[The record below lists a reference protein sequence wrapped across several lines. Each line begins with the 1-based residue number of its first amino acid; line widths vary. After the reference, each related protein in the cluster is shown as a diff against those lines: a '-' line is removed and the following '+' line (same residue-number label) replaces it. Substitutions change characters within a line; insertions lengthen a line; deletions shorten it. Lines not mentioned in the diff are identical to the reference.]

1 MSTNSIYQSGV
12 LLHPTS
18 LPGIGG
24 IGEIGPEA
32 YKFIDD
38 LSDMGQSFW
47 QILPLGPVDK
57 YGSPY
62 SSSSTFAG
70 NELLISLELLVED
83 GLLDSTYLN
92 QIKKNEKVNILFPD
106 VKDYKRSILKYVS
119 ENFDL
124 NCSIEIK
131 NRFIQFTLDQSY
143 WLDSYARYCSLKE
156 LNNNKSW
163 IDWDSDS
170 HSREINEEYVK
181 IIQFIFHDQWTRLRE
196 YCKRREIRII
206 GDMPIYVGY
215 DSADVYFNKSL
226 FQLDESGRMK
236 YKSGCPPCE
245 YQEEGQVWGN
255 PLYKWEAHEESNFAW
270 WKNRLS
276 KLLEMVDVIRLDH
289 FIGYHRY
296 YRIPFND
303 MTAKNGEW
311 IKSPGDKLFSMMS
324 TIINKDN
331 IIAEDLGDVTSDVL
345 RLRDKYKYPGMKVL
359 QFEFDQIPDLDNNY
373 CSTVM
378 YTGTHDNDTIMGWF
392 NTLSDIDSNPDI
404 LTKTKLLE
412 FLGCKSDQ
420 INWEIINYAMRS
432 RSKICIFPMQDI
444 LSLDSSCRFNT
455 PGTLSQNNWSW
466 RMDKHIGCDDK
477 NKLLEITVNN
487 KRKN

>member
-1 MSTNSIYQSGV
+1 MSTSSIYQSGV

-83 GLLDSTYLN
+83 GLLDSAYLN
-92 QIKKNEKVNILFPD
+92 KIKKNEKGNVSFPD

-131 NRFIQFTLDQSY
+131 NRFIQFTLGQSY
-143 WLDSYARYCSLKE
+143 WLDDYARYCSLKE
-156 LNNNKSW
+156 LNSNKSW

-170 HSREINEEYVK
+170 HSREINEKYVK

-196 YCKRREIRII
+196 YCKRRKIRII

-236 YKSGCPPCE
+236 YKSGSVS
-245 YQEEGQVWGN
+245 YTH
-255 PLYKWEAHEESNFAW
+255 LRAHE
-270 WKNRLS
+270 
-276 KLLEMVDVIRLDH
+276 
-289 FIGYHRY
+289 
-296 YRIPFND
+296 
-303 MTAKNGEW
+303 T
-311 IKSPGDKLFSMMS
+311 
-324 TIINKDN
+324 
-331 IIAEDLGDVTSDVL
+331 
-345 RLRDKYKYPGMKVL
+345 
-359 QFEFDQIPDLDNNY
+359 
-373 CSTVM
+373 
-378 YTGTHDNDTIMGWF
+378 
-392 NTLSDIDSNPDI
+392 
-404 LTKTKLLE
+404 
-412 FLGCKSDQ
+412 
-420 INWEIINYAMRS
+420 
-432 RSKICIFPMQDI
+432 
-444 LSLDSSCRFNT
+444 
-455 PGTLSQNNWSW
+455 
-466 RMDKHIGCDDK
+466 
-477 NKLLEITVNN
+477 
-487 KRKN
+487 

>member
-1 MSTNSIYQSGV
+1 MSANSIYQSGV

-32 YKFIDD
+32 YKFIDN

-70 NELLISLELLVED
+70 NELMISLELLVED
-83 GLLDSTYLN
+83 GLLDLTYLN
-92 QIKKNEKVNILFPD
+92 QFKENGKANFLFQD
-106 VKDYKRSILKYVS
+106 IKDYKPSILKSVS
-119 ENFDL
+119 ENFDS

-143 WLDSYARYCSLKE
+143 WLDDYARYCSLKQV
-156 LNNNKSW
+156 NNNKSW
-163 IDWDSDS
+163 VDWDLDLDS
-170 HSREINEEYVK
+170 QEINEKYVK
-181 IIQFIFHDQWTRLRE
+181 IIQFLFHDQWSRLRE
-196 YCKRREIRII
+196 YCKKREIRII

-215 DSADVYFNKSL
+215 DSADVYSNQCL
-226 FQLDESGRMK
+226 FQLDDSGRMK

-255 PLYKWEAHEESNFAW
+255 PLYKWEAHEESNFVW
-270 WKNRLS
+270 WKNRFS

-296 YRIPFND
+296 YRIPINES
-303 MTAKNGEW
+303 TARNGEW
-311 IKSPGDKLFSMMS
+311 IKSPGDKLFSTMS
-324 TIINKDN
+324 TKINKDN
-331 IIAEDLGDVTSDVL
+331 IIAEDLGDVTSGVI
-345 RLRDKYKYPGMKVL
+345 RLREKYKYPGMKVL

-373 CSTVM
+373 GSVVM

-392 NTLSDIDSNPDI
+392 STLPELDSNSDI
-404 LTKTKLLE
+404 LTQEKLLE
-412 FLGCKSDQ
+412 FLGCTSDQ
-420 INWEIINYAMRS
+420 VNWEIISYAMRS

-455 PGTLSQNNWSW
+455 PGTLLKNNWTW

-477 NKLLEITVNN
+477 NKLLEITVNH